1 MSQHAAFQCLGGIDP
16 QPRHTGRCASNT
28 TITNSSA
35 PPCLRGQIPAFQ
47 TGRRSRPR
55 SRVSA
60 AASLASF
67 NRGERSSEYH
77 DPSTAVLLL
86 CDAGTASTVDDTAFT
101 LNVAGTWRQGISLAL
116 VLSHSLD
123 ASMSSRSRSVS
134 GRPSVWSGL
143 QNSYGKWRS
152 FFASHLLKGLDSFF
166 GLQRIGRALG
176 ARVALA
182 PRRLRACVS
191 NACRVSVFRV
201 RPRDRATASRKTA
214 QKTEWYIR
222 A

>member
-101 LNVAGTWRQGISLAL
+101 LNVAARG
-116 VLSHSLD
+116 
-123 ASMSSRSRSVS
+123 ASRAAEA
-134 GRPSVWSGL
+134 W
-143 QNSYGKWRS
+143 
-152 FFASHLLKGLDSFF
+152 D
-166 GLQRIGRALG
+166 GRAQ
-176 ARVALA
+176 LA
-182 PRRLRACVS
+182 PDRQFS
-191 NACRVSVFRV
+191 YTFP
-201 RPRDRATASRKTA
+201 RPEVPAHRM
-214 QKTEWYIR
+214 
-222 A
+222 